1 LGPGWRSWWI
11 DELTQRAKS
20 MPRGHISK
28 NTFIIHRPGE
38 EPIVYNPGDL
48 VPPHIELDRMAERLK
63 GDPLIEGTDVPVAYL
78 FYYLDSVHNLY
89 AFLSDFPEVSR
100 EQAFQAI
107 ERRLQENI
115 ESVINSD
122 REYVSGTPRFNG
134 TRMTVYTMFE
144 YLADGYDIE
153 GFLDNFDTSV
163 TLEHSA
169 KLLRVAKQL
178 VEFYAYMIAFERIDA
193 NQ

>member
-1 LGPGWRSWWI
+1 
-11 DELTQRAKS
+11 
-20 MPRGHISK
+20 MPQTHTSK
-28 NTFIIHRPGE
+28 ATVIVVRPGE
-38 EPIVYNPGDL
+38 EDVVFRPGDPI
-48 VPPHIELDRMAERLK
+48 PPHIELDRMAERLK
-63 GDPLIEGTDVPVAYL
+63 GGPLIEGTDVPVAYL

-115 ESVINSD
+115 DSVINSD

-144 YLADGYDIE
+144 YIADGYDIE
-153 GFLDNFDTSV
+153 GFLDSFDTSV
-163 TLEHSA
+163 TPEHSA

-178 VEFYAYMIAFERIDA
+178 VEFYTYKIAFERIDT

>member
-1 LGPGWRSWWI
+1 
-11 DELTQRAKS
+11 
-20 MPRGHISK
+20 MPQTHTSK
-28 NTFIIHRPGE
+28 ATVIVVRPGE
-38 EPIVYNPGDL
+38 EDVVFRPGDL

-63 GDPLIEGTDVPVAYL
+63 GGPLIEGTDVPVAYL

-100 EQAFQAI
+100 EQAFEAI

>member
-1 LGPGWRSWWI
+1 
-11 DELTQRAKS
+11 

-28 NTFIIHRPGE
+28 NTLVVHWPGE

-48 VPPHIELDRMAERLK
+48 VPPHIELDRMADRLK
-63 GDPLIEGTDVPVAYL
+63 GGPLIEGTDVPVAYL

-100 EQAFQAI
+100 EQAFDAI

-115 ESVINSD
+115 DSVINSD

-163 TLEHSA
+163 TPEHSA
-169 KLLRVAKQL
+169 KLIRVAKQL
-178 VEFYAYMIAFERIDA
+178 VEFYAYKIAFERIDG
-193 NQ
+193 NR

>member
-1 LGPGWRSWWI
+1 
-11 DELTQRAKS
+11 
-20 MPRGHISK
+20 MPQTHTSK
-28 NTFIIHRPGE
+28 ATVIVVRPRE
-38 EPIVYNPGDL
+38 EDVVYNPGDPI
-48 VPPHIELDRMAERLK
+48 PPHIELDRMSDRLK
-63 GDPLIEGTDVPVAYL
+63 GGPLIEGTDVPVAYL

-100 EQAFQAI
+100 EQAFEAI
-107 ERRLQENI
+107 ERRLEENI
-115 ESVINSD
+115 DSVINSD

-163 TLEHSA
+163 TPENSS

-178 VEFYAYMIAFERIDA
+178 VEFYAYKIAFERTDG
-193 NQ
+193 NR